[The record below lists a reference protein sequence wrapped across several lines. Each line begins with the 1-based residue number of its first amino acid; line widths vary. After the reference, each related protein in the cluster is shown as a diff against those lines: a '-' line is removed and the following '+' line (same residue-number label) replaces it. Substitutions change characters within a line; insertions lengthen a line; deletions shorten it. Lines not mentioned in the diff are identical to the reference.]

1 MILKYFGAVL
11 RLDNYFVLCMVLAT
25 GGFIALDQFQTE
37 ELEKTPKDEI
47 RQGCVYQAK
56 KTDQCLE
63 LIHLKSCPN
72 SIHH

>member
-1 MILKYFGAVL
+1 MKLKYFSSFL
-11 RLDNYFVLCMVLAT
+11 RLDTYFVLCMVLAT

-37 ELEKTPKDEI
+37 ELEKTPKNEI
-47 RQGCVYQAK
+47 RQGCVYQAR
-56 KTDQCLE
+56 KTDQGLE